1 MFKEINVL
9 KESKYSLKSRYFLLV
24 LIATI
29 YAILDVVQYKYMWQ
43 IFDVVK
49 TSDNWSEVINY
60 VLIFT
65 SIVIVYIVAGYF
77 KKKVSARFKLETIK
91 TGFDN
96 MNEKYRFSD
105 ATAFRKMDTSYF
117 SSRVKSDLENVSNY
131 YTDGIL
137 SFVLNILKIVLM
149 LGISIIINWKI
160 TIGFIITVPILIYVY
175 ITFMKKMTEKAQE
188 YQESAAGYFSNWSG
202 QVEFL
207 DEIVQSGDYQNE
219 NRKFSDVFKE
229 FFSKFL
235 RFIKFNQLF
244 NLSMTGV
251 TILCQLIIIS
261 LGAYF
266 VNKGQLSI
274 GELLVIVAYGQ
285 QIQQISLSLFQ
296 FGEQKAGKEASTE
309 KLNELY
315 SVPSIEEGKNKIEK
329 VESIDADISY
339 SFTNEI
345 NIYKDMKVYLEKGNI
360 YGISGDNGKG
370 KTTLI
375 RLLTGVYK
383 ENEFSKVDVR
393 VNGKDMKEIDSVYF
407 RRKNV
412 AFVSQFPKSIY
423 EKSSEYLSGEYDVEV
438 DTIKDKIVEYNID
451 SRDMVIDFLNNK
463 KDIPIKDLSG
473 GDRTFTSI
481 LGAIFSGKDFI
492 IMDEPTANLDT
503 TRCEWL
509 MNTLSKIKKNKIIL
523 IISHDKNMFEIFDE
537 NINII

>member
-49 TSDNWSEVINY
+49 TSEKWSEVINY

-65 SIVIVYIVAGYF
+65 SIVIVYVVMGYF

-105 ATAFRKMDTSYF
+105 ATAFRKIDTSYF

-160 TIGFIITVPILIYVY
+160 TIGFVITVPILIYVY
-175 ITFMKKMTEKAQE
+175 ITFLKRMTEKAQE

-235 RFIKFNQLF
+235 DFTKFNQLF

-296 FGEQKAGKEASTE
+296 FGEQKAGKVASTE

-329 VESIDADISY
+329 VESIDAELSY

-345 NIYKDMKVYLEKGNI
+345 NIYKDMKISLKKGNI

-393 VNGKDMKEIDSVYF
+393 VNGKDMKEIDSVFF

-423 EKSSEYLSGEYDVEV
+423 EKSAEYLAGEYDVEV
-438 DTIKDKIVEYNID
+438 DTVKEKIDEYNID

-503 TRCEWL
+503 ARCEWL
-509 MNTLSKIKKNKIIL
+509 MNILNKIKKDKIIL

>member
-49 TSDNWSEVINY
+49 TSEKWSEVINY

-65 SIVIVYIVAGYF
+65 SIVIVYVVMGYF
-77 KKKVSARFKLETIK
+77 KKKVSAIFKLETIK

-105 ATAFRKMDTSYF
+105 ATAFRKIDTSYF

-160 TIGFIITVPILIYVY
+160 TIGFVITVPILIYVY
-175 ITFMKKMTEKAQE
+175 ITFLKRMTEKAQE

-235 RFIKFNQLF
+235 DFTKFNQLF

-296 FGEQKAGKEASTE
+296 FGEQKAGKVASTE

-329 VESIDADISY
+329 VESIDAELSY

-345 NIYKDMKVYLEKGNI
+345 NIYKDMKISLKKGNI

-393 VNGKDMKEIDSVYF
+393 VNGKDMKEIDSVFF

-423 EKSSEYLSGEYDVEV
+423 EKSAEYLAGEYDVEV
-438 DTIKDKIVEYNID
+438 DTVKEKIDEYNID

-473 GDRTFTSI
+473 GDRTFVSI

-503 TRCEWL
+503 ARCEWL
-509 MNTLSKIKKNKIIL
+509 MNILNKIKKDKIIL

>member
-1 MFKEINVL
+1 MFKEINIL

-24 LIATI
+24 LIATF

-49 TSDNWSEVINY
+49 TSEKWSEVINY

-160 TIGFIITVPILIYVY
+160 TIGFVITVPILIYVY
-175 ITFMKKMTEKAQE
+175 ITFLKRMTEKAQE

-219 NRKFSDVFKE
+219 NRKFSDVFKQ

-235 RFIKFNQLF
+235 DFTKFNQLF

-296 FGEQKAGKEASTE
+296 FGEQKAGKVASTE

-329 VESIDADISY
+329 LESIDAEISY

-345 NIYKDMKVYLEKGNI
+345 NIYKDMKVSLKKGNI

-423 EKSSEYLSGEYDVEV
+423 EKSAEYLAGEYDVEV
-438 DTIKDKIVEYNID
+438 DTVKEKFDEYNID

-473 GDRTFTSI
+473 GDRTFASI

-503 TRCEWL
+503 ARCEWL
-509 MNTLSKIKKNKIIL
+509 MNTLRKIKKNKIIL

>member
-1 MFKEINVL
+1 MFKEINIL

-49 TSDNWSEVINY
+49 TSEKWSEVINY

-65 SIVIVYIVAGYF
+65 SIVIVYVIMGYF

-160 TIGFIITVPILIYVY
+160 TIGFVITVPILIYVY
-175 ITFMKKMTEKAQE
+175 ITFLKRMTEKAQE

-219 NRKFSDVFKE
+219 NRKFSDVFKQ

-235 RFIKFNQLF
+235 DFTKFNQLF

-296 FGEQKAGKEASTE
+296 FGEQKAGKVASTE

-329 VESIDADISY
+329 VESIDAELSY

-345 NIYKDMKVYLEKGNI
+345 NIYKDMKVSLKKGNI

-383 ENEFSKVDVR
+383 ENEFSKVYVR

-423 EKSSEYLSGEYDVEV
+423 EKSAEYLAGEYDVEV
-438 DTIKDKIVEYNID
+438 DTVKEKIDEYNID

-503 TRCEWL
+503 ARCEWL
-509 MNTLSKIKKNKIIL
+509 MNTLRKIKKNKIIL

>member
-49 TSDNWSEVINY
+49 TSEKWSEVINY

-65 SIVIVYIVAGYF
+65 SIVIVYVVMGYF

-105 ATAFRKMDTSYF
+105 ATSFRKMDTSYF

-131 YTDGIL
+131 YTNGIL

-160 TIGFIITVPILIYVY
+160 TIGFVITVPILIYVY

-219 NRKFSDVFKE
+219 NRNFSDVFKE
-229 FFSKFL
+229 YFSKFL
-235 RFIKFNQLF
+235 SFTKFNQLF

-296 FGEQKAGKEASTE
+296 FGEQKAGKIASTE

-393 VNGKDMKEIDSVYF
+393 VNGKDMKEIDSIYF

-438 DTIKDKIVEYNID
+438 DTIKEKIVEYNID
-451 SRDMVIDFLNNK
+451 SRNMVIDFLNNK

-509 MNTLSKIKKNKIIL
+509 MNTLRKIKKDKIIL
-523 IISHDKNMFEIFDE
+523 IISHDKNMFEVYDE

>member
-1 MFKEINVL
+1 
-9 KESKYSLKSRYFLLV
+9 
-24 LIATI
+24 
-29 YAILDVVQYKYMWQ
+29 
-43 IFDVVK
+43 
-49 TSDNWSEVINY
+49 
-60 VLIFT
+60 
-65 SIVIVYIVAGYF
+65 
-77 KKKVSARFKLETIK
+77 
-91 TGFDN
+91 
-96 MNEKYRFSD
+96 
-105 ATAFRKMDTSYF
+105 
-117 SSRVKSDLENVSNY
+117 
-131 YTDGIL
+131 
-137 SFVLNILKIVLM
+137 
-149 LGISIIINWKI
+149 
-160 TIGFIITVPILIYVY
+160 
-175 ITFMKKMTEKAQE
+175 
-188 YQESAAGYFSNWSG
+188 
-202 QVEFL
+202 
-207 DEIVQSGDYQNE
+207 
-219 NRKFSDVFKE
+219 
-229 FFSKFL
+229 
-235 RFIKFNQLF
+235 
-244 NLSMTGV
+244 MTGV

-296 FGEQKAGKEASTE
+296 FGEQKAGKLASTE

-329 VESIDADISY
+329 VESIDAEISY

-345 NIYKDMKVYLEKGNI
+345 NIYKDMKVSLKKGNI

-383 ENEFSKVDVR
+383 ENEYSDVYVR
-393 VNGKDMKEIDSVYF
+393 ANGEDMKEIDSVYF

-423 EKSSEYLSGEYDVEV
+423 EKSFEYLAGEYDV
-438 DTIKDKIVEYNID
+438 DIDSIKEKIDEYNID

-503 TRCEWL
+503 ARCEWL
-509 MNTLSKIKKNKIIL
+509 MNALSKIKKDKIIL

>member
-24 LIATI
+24 LIATF

-49 TSDNWSEVINY
+49 TSEKWSEVINY

-160 TIGFIITVPILIYVY
+160 TIGFVITVPILIYVY
-175 ITFMKKMTEKAQE
+175 ITFLKRMTEKAQE

-229 FFSKFL
+229 YFSKFL
-235 RFIKFNQLF
+235 SFTKFNQLF

-296 FGEQKAGKEASTE
+296 FGEQKAGKVASTE

-345 NIYKDMKVYLEKGNI
+345 NIYKDMKVSLKKGNI

-383 ENEFSKVDVR
+383 ENEYSDVYVR
-393 VNGKDMKEIDSVYF
+393 VNGEDMKEIDSVYF

-423 EKSSEYLSGEYDVEV
+423 EKSSEYLAGEYDVEV
-438 DTIKDKIVEYNID
+438 DTVKEKIDEYNID

-503 TRCEWL
+503 ARCEWL
-509 MNTLSKIKKNKIIL
+509 MNALSKIKKDKIIL

>member
-1 MFKEINVL
+1 MFKEINIL

-49 TSDNWSEVINY
+49 TSEKWSEVINY

-65 SIVIVYIVAGYF
+65 SIVIVYVVMGYF

-137 SFVLNILKIVLM
+137 SFVLNILKIVMM

-160 TIGFIITVPILIYVY
+160 TIGFVITVPILIYVY
-175 ITFMKKMTEKAQE
+175 ITFLKRMTEKAQE

-235 RFIKFNQLF
+235 DFTKFNQLF

-296 FGEQKAGKEASTE
+296 FGEQKAGKVASTE

-329 VESIDADISY
+329 VESIDAELSY

-345 NIYKDMKVYLEKGNI
+345 NIYKDMKISLKKGNI

-423 EKSSEYLSGEYDVEV
+423 EKSAEYLAGEYDVEV
-438 DTIKDKIVEYNID
+438 DTVKEKIDEYNID

-503 TRCEWL
+503 ARCEWL
-509 MNTLSKIKKNKIIL
+509 MNTLRKIKKNKIIL

>member
-49 TSDNWSEVINY
+49 TSEKWSEVINY

-65 SIVIVYIVAGYF
+65 SIVIVYVVMGYF

-105 ATAFRKMDTSYF
+105 ATAFRKIDTSYF

-160 TIGFIITVPILIYVY
+160 TIGFVITVPILIYVY
-175 ITFMKKMTEKAQE
+175 ITFLKRMTEKAQE

-235 RFIKFNQLF
+235 DFTKFNQLF

-296 FGEQKAGKEASTE
+296 FGEQKAGKVASTE

-329 VESIDADISY
+329 VESIDAELSY

-345 NIYKDMKVYLEKGNI
+345 NIYKDMKISLKKGNI

-393 VNGKDMKEIDSVYF
+393 VNGKDMKEIDSVFF

-423 EKSSEYLSGEYDVEV
+423 EKSAEYLAGEYDVEV
-438 DTIKDKIVEYNID
+438 DTVKEKIDEYNID

-503 TRCEWL
+503 ARCEWL
-509 MNTLSKIKKNKIIL
+509 MNTLRKIKKDKIIL

>member
-9 KESKYSLKSRYFLLV
+9 KESKYSLKSRYFILV

-49 TSDNWSEVINY
+49 TSEKWSEVINY

-65 SIVIVYIVAGYF
+65 SIVIVYVVMGYF

-105 ATAFRKMDTSYF
+105 ATAFRKIDTSYF

-160 TIGFIITVPILIYVY
+160 TIGFVITVPILIYVY
-175 ITFMKKMTEKAQE
+175 ITFLKRMTEKAQE

-229 FFSKFL
+229 YFSKFL
-235 RFIKFNQLF
+235 SFTKFNQLF

-296 FGEQKAGKEASTE
+296 FGEQKAGKVASTE

-345 NIYKDMKVYLEKGNI
+345 NIYKDMKVSLKKGNI
-360 YGISGDNGKG
+360 YGLSGDNGKG

-423 EKSSEYLSGEYDVEV
+423 EKSAEYLAGEYDVEV
-438 DTIKDKIVEYNID
+438 DTVKEKIDEYNID

-503 TRCEWL
+503 ARCEWL
-509 MNTLSKIKKNKIIL
+509 MNTLRKIKKNKIIL

>member
-49 TSDNWSEVINY
+49 TSEKWSEVINY

-65 SIVIVYIVAGYF
+65 SIVIVYVVMGYF

-105 ATAFRKMDTSYF
+105 ATAFRKIDTSYF

-160 TIGFIITVPILIYVY
+160 TIGFVITVPILIYVY
-175 ITFMKKMTEKAQE
+175 ITFLKRMTEKAQE

-235 RFIKFNQLF
+235 DFTKFNQLF

-296 FGEQKAGKEASTE
+296 FGEQKAGKVASTE

-329 VESIDADISY
+329 VESIDAELSY

-345 NIYKDMKVYLEKGNI
+345 NIYKDMKISLKKGNI

-423 EKSSEYLSGEYDVEV
+423 EKSAEYLAGEYDVEV
-438 DTIKDKIVEYNID
+438 DTVKEKIDEYNID

-503 TRCEWL
+503 ARCEWL
-509 MNTLSKIKKNKIIL
+509 MNTLRKIKKNKIIL

>member
-9 KESKYSLKSRYFLLV
+9 KESKYNLKSKYFLLV
-24 LIATI
+24 LIATV

-49 TSDNWSEVINY
+49 TSEKWSEVINY

-65 SIVIVYIVAGYF
+65 SIVIVYVIMGYF
-77 KKKVSARFKLETIK
+77 KKRVSARFKLETIK

-105 ATAFRKMDTSYF
+105 ATAFRKIDTSYF

-160 TIGFIITVPILIYVY
+160 TIGFVITVPILIYVY
-175 ITFMKKMTEKAQE
+175 ITFLKRMTEKAQE

-235 RFIKFNQLF
+235 DFTKFNQLF

-296 FGEQKAGKEASTE
+296 FGEQKAGKVASTE

-345 NIYKDMKVYLEKGNI
+345 NIYKDMKISLKKGNI

-383 ENEFSKVDVR
+383 ENEFSKVYVR

-423 EKSSEYLSGEYDVEV
+423 EKSAEYLAGEYDVEV
-438 DTIKDKIVEYNID
+438 DTVKEKIDEYNID
-451 SRDMVIDFLNNK
+451 SRDMVIDFLNSK

-503 TRCEWL
+503 ARCEWL
-509 MNTLSKIKKNKIIL
+509 MNTLRKIKKDKIIL
-523 IISHDKNMFEIFDE
+523 IISHDKNMFKIFDE

>member
-9 KESKYSLKSRYFLLV
+9 KESKYSLKSRYFLIV

-49 TSDNWSEVINY
+49 TSEKWSEVINY

-65 SIVIVYIVAGYF
+65 SIVIVYVVMGYF

-105 ATAFRKMDTSYF
+105 ATAFRKIDTSYF
-117 SSRVKSDLENVSNY
+117 SSRVKSDLENISNY

-160 TIGFIITVPILIYVY
+160 TIGFVITVPILIYVY
-175 ITFMKKMTEKAQE
+175 ITFLKRMTEKAQE

-235 RFIKFNQLF
+235 NFTKFNQLF

-296 FGEQKAGKEASTE
+296 FGEQKAGKVASTE

-315 SVPSIEEGKNKIEK
+315 SVTSIEEGKNKIEK

-345 NIYKDMKVYLEKGNI
+345 NIYKDMKVSLKKGNI

-423 EKSSEYLSGEYDVEV
+423 EKSAEYLAGEYDVEV
-438 DTIKDKIVEYNID
+438 DTVKEKIDEYNID

-463 KDIPIKDLSG
+463 KDIPVKDLSG
-473 GDRTFTSI
+473 GDRTFTST

-503 TRCEWL
+503 ARCEWL
-509 MNTLSKIKKNKIIL
+509 MNTLRKIKKNKIIL

>member
-49 TSDNWSEVINY
+49 TSEKWSEVINY

-65 SIVIVYIVAGYF
+65 SIVIVYVVMGYF

-105 ATAFRKMDTSYF
+105 ATAFRKIDTSYF

-160 TIGFIITVPILIYVY
+160 TIGFVITVPILIYVY
-175 ITFMKKMTEKAQE
+175 ITFLKRMTEKAQE

-235 RFIKFNQLF
+235 DFTKFNQLF

-296 FGEQKAGKEASTE
+296 FGEQKAGKVASTE

-329 VESIDADISY
+329 VESIDAELSY

-345 NIYKDMKVYLEKGNI
+345 NIYKDMKISLKKGNI

-393 VNGKDMKEIDSVYF
+393 VNGKDMKEIDSVFF

-423 EKSSEYLSGEYDVEV
+423 EKSAEYLAGEYDVEV
-438 DTIKDKIVEYNID
+438 DTVKEKIDEYNID

-503 TRCEWL
+503 ARCEWL
-509 MNTLSKIKKNKIIL
+509 MNTLRKIKKNKIIL

>member
-9 KESKYSLKSRYFLLV
+9 KESKYSLKSRYFILV

-49 TSDNWSEVINY
+49 TSEKWSEVINY

-65 SIVIVYIVAGYF
+65 SIVIVYVVMGYF

-105 ATAFRKMDTSYF
+105 ATAFRKIDTSYF

-160 TIGFIITVPILIYVY
+160 TIGFVITVPILIYVY
-175 ITFMKKMTEKAQE
+175 ITFLKRMTEKAQE

-235 RFIKFNQLF
+235 DFTKFNQLF

-296 FGEQKAGKEASTE
+296 FGEQKAGKVASTE

-329 VESIDADISY
+329 VESIDAEISY

-345 NIYKDMKVYLEKGNI
+345 NIYKDMKISLKKGNI

-423 EKSSEYLSGEYDVEV
+423 EKSAEYLAGEYDVEV
-438 DTIKDKIVEYNID
+438 DTVKEKIDEYNID

-503 TRCEWL
+503 ARCEWL
-509 MNTLSKIKKNKIIL
+509 MNTLRKIKKNKIIL

>member
-29 YAILDVVQYKYMWQ
+29 YAILDVIQYKYMWQ

-49 TSDNWSEVINY
+49 NSDNWSEVINY

-160 TIGFIITVPILIYVY
+160 TIGFVITVPILIYVY

-219 NRKFSDVFKE
+219 NRNFSDVFKE
-229 FFSKFL
+229 YFSKFL
-235 RFIKFNQLF
+235 SFTKFNQLF

-266 VNKGQLSI
+266 VDKGQLSI

-309 KLNELY
+309 KLNVLY

-329 VESIDADISY
+329 VESIDADISF

-423 EKSSEYLSGEYDVEV
+423 EKSAEYLSGEYDVEV
-438 DTIKDKIVEYNID
+438 DTIKEKIVEYNID

-509 MNTLSKIKKNKIIL
+509 MNTLSKIKKDKIIL

>member
-49 TSDNWSEVINY
+49 TSEKWSEVINY

-65 SIVIVYIVAGYF
+65 SIVIVYVVMGYF

-105 ATAFRKMDTSYF
+105 ATAFRKIDTSYF

-160 TIGFIITVPILIYVY
+160 TIGFVITVPILIYVY
-175 ITFMKKMTEKAQE
+175 ITFLKRMTEKAQE

-235 RFIKFNQLF
+235 DFTKFNQLF

-296 FGEQKAGKEASTE
+296 FGEQKAGKVASTE

-329 VESIDADISY
+329 VESIDAEISY

-345 NIYKDMKVYLEKGNI
+345 NIYKDMKISLKKGNI

-423 EKSSEYLSGEYDVEV
+423 EKSAEYLAGEYDVEV
-438 DTIKDKIVEYNID
+438 DTVKERIDEYNID
-451 SRDMVIDFLNNK
+451 SRDMVVDFLNNK

-503 TRCEWL
+503 ARCEWL
-509 MNTLSKIKKNKIIL
+509 MNTLRKIKKNKIIL

>member
-49 TSDNWSEVINY
+49 TSEKWSEVINY

-65 SIVIVYIVAGYF
+65 SIVIVYVIMGYF

-105 ATAFRKMDTSYF
+105 ATAFRKIDTSYF

-160 TIGFIITVPILIYVY
+160 TIGFVITVPILIYVY
-175 ITFMKKMTEKAQE
+175 ITFLKRMTEKAQE

-235 RFIKFNQLF
+235 DFTKFNQLF

-296 FGEQKAGKEASTE
+296 FGEQKAGKVASTE

-315 SVPSIEEGKNKIEK
+315 SVSSIEEGKNKIEK
-329 VESIDADISY
+329 VESIDAEISY

-345 NIYKDMKVYLEKGNI
+345 NIYKDMKISLKKGNI

-423 EKSSEYLSGEYDVEV
+423 EKSAEYLAGEYDVEV
-438 DTIKDKIVEYNID
+438 DTVKERIDEYNID
-451 SRDMVIDFLNNK
+451 SRDMVVDFLNNK

-503 TRCEWL
+503 ARCEWL
-509 MNTLSKIKKNKIIL
+509 MNILNKIKKDKIIL

>member
-9 KESKYSLKSRYFLLV
+9 KESKYSLKSRYFILV

-49 TSDNWSEVINY
+49 TSEKWSEVINY

-65 SIVIVYIVAGYF
+65 SIVIVYVVMGYF

-105 ATAFRKMDTSYF
+105 ATAFRKIDTSYF

-160 TIGFIITVPILIYVY
+160 TIGFVITVPILIYVY
-175 ITFMKKMTEKAQE
+175 ITFLKRMTEKAQE

-235 RFIKFNQLF
+235 DFTKFNQLF

-296 FGEQKAGKEASTE
+296 FGEQKAGKVASTE

-329 VESIDADISY
+329 VESIDAEISY

-345 NIYKDMKVYLEKGNI
+345 NIYKDMKISLKKGNI

-423 EKSSEYLSGEYDVEV
+423 EKSAEYLAGEYDVEV
-438 DTIKDKIVEYNID
+438 DTVKEKIDEYNID

-503 TRCEWL
+503 ARCEWL
-509 MNTLSKIKKNKIIL
+509 MNILNKIKKDKIIL

>member
-24 LIATI
+24 LIASF

-49 TSDNWSEVINY
+49 TSEKWSEVINY

-160 TIGFIITVPILIYVY
+160 TIGFVITVPILIYVY
-175 ITFMKKMTEKAQE
+175 ITFLKRMTEKAQE

-202 QVEFL
+202 QVEFI

-229 FFSKFL
+229 YFSKFL
-235 RFIKFNQLF
+235 SFTKFNQLF

-296 FGEQKAGKEASTE
+296 FGEQKAGKVASTE

-345 NIYKDMKVYLEKGNI
+345 NIYKDMKVSLKKGNI

-383 ENEFSKVDVR
+383 ENEYSDVYVR
-393 VNGKDMKEIDSVYF
+393 VNGEDMKEIDSIYF

-438 DTIKDKIVEYNID
+438 DTIKEKIVEYNID
-451 SRDMVIDFLNNK
+451 SRNMVIDFLNNK

-509 MNTLSKIKKNKIIL
+509 MNTLRKIKKDKIIL
-523 IISHDKNMFEIFDE
+523 IISHDKNMFEVYDE

>member
-1 MFKEINVL
+1 MFKEINIL

-49 TSDNWSEVINY
+49 TSEKWSEVINY

-65 SIVIVYIVAGYF
+65 SIVIVYVIMGYF

-105 ATAFRKMDTSYF
+105 ATAFRKIDTSYF

-160 TIGFIITVPILIYVY
+160 TIGFVITVPILIYVY
-175 ITFMKKMTEKAQE
+175 ITFLKRMTEKAQE

-219 NRKFSDVFKE
+219 NRKFSDVFKQ

-235 RFIKFNQLF
+235 DFTKFNQLF

-296 FGEQKAGKEASTE
+296 FGEQKAGKVASTE

-315 SVPSIEEGKNKIEK
+315 SVSSIEEGKNKIEK

-345 NIYKDMKVYLEKGNI
+345 NIYKDMKVSLKKGNI

-423 EKSSEYLSGEYDVEV
+423 EKSAEYLAGEYDVEV
-438 DTIKDKIVEYNID
+438 DTVKEKIDEYNID

-503 TRCEWL
+503 ARCEWL
-509 MNTLSKIKKNKIIL
+509 MNTLRKIKKNKIIL

>member
-9 KESKYSLKSRYFLLV
+9 KESKYSLKSRYFILV

-49 TSDNWSEVINY
+49 TSEKWSEVINY

-65 SIVIVYIVAGYF
+65 SIVIVYVVMGYF

-105 ATAFRKMDTSYF
+105 ATAFRKIDTSYF

-160 TIGFIITVPILIYVY
+160 TIGFVITVPILIYVY
-175 ITFMKKMTEKAQE
+175 ITFLKRMTEKAQE

-235 RFIKFNQLF
+235 DFTKFNQLF

-296 FGEQKAGKEASTE
+296 FGEQKAGKVASTE

-329 VESIDADISY
+329 VESIDAEISY

-345 NIYKDMKVYLEKGNI
+345 NIYKDMKISIKKGNI

-423 EKSSEYLSGEYDVEV
+423 EKSAEYLAGEYDVEV
-438 DTIKDKIVEYNID
+438 DTVKERIDEYNID
-451 SRDMVIDFLNNK
+451 SRDMVVDFLNNK

-503 TRCEWL
+503 ARCEWL
-509 MNTLSKIKKNKIIL
+509 MNTLRKIKKNKIIL

>member
-24 LIATI
+24 LIATV

-49 TSDNWSEVINY
+49 TSEKWSEVINY

-65 SIVIVYIVAGYF
+65 SIVIVYVIMGYF
-77 KKKVSARFKLETIK
+77 KKNVSARFKLETIK

-105 ATAFRKMDTSYF
+105 ATAFRKIDTSYF

-175 ITFMKKMTEKAQE
+175 ITFLKRMTEKAQE

-235 RFIKFNQLF
+235 DFTKFNQLF

-296 FGEQKAGKEASTE
+296 FGEQKAGKVASTE

-329 VESIDADISY
+329 VESIDAELSY

-345 NIYKDMKVYLEKGNI
+345 NIYKDMKISLKKGNI

-407 RRKNV
+407 RRENV

-423 EKSSEYLSGEYDVEV
+423 EKSAEYLAGEYDVEV
-438 DTIKDKIVEYNID
+438 DTVKEKIDEYNID

-503 TRCEWL
+503 ARCEWL
-509 MNTLSKIKKNKIIL
+509 MNILNKIKKDKIIL

>member
-24 LIATI
+24 LIATF

-49 TSDNWSEVINY
+49 TSEKWSEVINY

-160 TIGFIITVPILIYVY
+160 TIGFVITVPILIYVY
-175 ITFMKKMTEKAQE
+175 ITFLKRMTEKAQE

-229 FFSKFL
+229 YFSKFL
-235 RFIKFNQLF
+235 SFTKFNQLF

-296 FGEQKAGKEASTE
+296 FGEQKAGKVASTE

-329 VESIDADISY
+329 VESIDAEISY

-345 NIYKDMKVYLEKGNI
+345 NIYKGMKVSLKKGNI

-423 EKSSEYLSGEYDVEV
+423 EKSAEYLAGEYGV
-438 DTIKDKIVEYNID
+438 DIDSIKGKIDEYNID

-503 TRCEWL
+503 ARCEWL
-509 MNTLSKIKKNKIIL
+509 MNTLSKIKKDKIIL

>member
-24 LIATI
+24 LIATV

-49 TSDNWSEVINY
+49 TSEKWSEVINY

-65 SIVIVYIVAGYF
+65 SIVIVYVIMGYF

-105 ATAFRKMDTSYF
+105 ATAFRKIDTSYF

-175 ITFMKKMTEKAQE
+175 ITFLKRMTEKAKE

-219 NRKFSDVFKE
+219 NRKFSDVFKQ

-235 RFIKFNQLF
+235 DFTKFNQLF

-296 FGEQKAGKEASTE
+296 FGEQKAGKVASTE

-315 SVPSIEEGKNKIEK
+315 SVSSIEEGKNKIEK

-345 NIYKDMKVYLEKGNI
+345 NIYKDMKVSLKKGNI

-393 VNGKDMKEIDSVYF
+393 VNGKDMKEIDWVYF

-423 EKSSEYLSGEYDVEV
+423 EKSAEYLAGEYDVEV
-438 DTIKDKIVEYNID
+438 DTVKEKIDEYNID

-503 TRCEWL
+503 ARCEWL
-509 MNTLSKIKKNKIIL
+509 MNTLRKIKKNKIIL

>member
-24 LIATI
+24 LIATF

-49 TSDNWSEVINY
+49 TSEKWSEVINY

-65 SIVIVYIVAGYF
+65 SIVIVYVIMGYF

-105 ATAFRKMDTSYF
+105 ATAFRKIDTSYF

-160 TIGFIITVPILIYVY
+160 TIGFVITVPILIYVY
-175 ITFMKKMTEKAQE
+175 ITFLKRMTEKAQE

-229 FFSKFL
+229 YFSKFL
-235 RFIKFNQLF
+235 SFTKFNQLF

-296 FGEQKAGKEASTE
+296 FGEQKAGKVASTE

-329 VESIDADISY
+329 VESIDAEISY

-345 NIYKDMKVYLEKGNI
+345 NIYKGMKVSLKKGNI

-383 ENEFSKVDVR
+383 ENELSKVDVR

-423 EKSSEYLSGEYDVEV
+423 EKSAEYLAGEYGV
-438 DTIKDKIVEYNID
+438 DIDSIKGKIDEYNIY

-503 TRCEWL
+503 ARCEWL
-509 MNTLSKIKKNKIIL
+509 MNALSKIKKDKIIL

>member
-1 MFKEINVL
+1 MFKEINIL

-49 TSDNWSEVINY
+49 TSEKWSEVINY

-65 SIVIVYIVAGYF
+65 SIVIVYVIMGYF

-105 ATAFRKMDTSYF
+105 ATAFRKIDTSYF

-160 TIGFIITVPILIYVY
+160 TIGFVITVPILIYVY
-175 ITFMKKMTEKAQE
+175 ITFLKRMTEKAQE

-235 RFIKFNQLF
+235 DFTKFNQLF

-296 FGEQKAGKEASTE
+296 FGEQKAGKVASTE

-315 SVPSIEEGKNKIEK
+315 SVSSIEEGKNKIEK

-345 NIYKDMKVYLEKGNI
+345 NIYKDMKISLKKGNI

-375 RLLTGVYK
+375 RLITGVYK

-423 EKSSEYLSGEYDVEV
+423 EKSAEYLAGEYDVEV
-438 DTIKDKIVEYNID
+438 DTVKEKIDEYNID

-503 TRCEWL
+503 ARCEWL
-509 MNTLSKIKKNKIIL
+509 MNTLRKIKKNKIIL

>member
-24 LIATI
+24 LIASF

-49 TSDNWSEVINY
+49 TSEKWSEVINY

-105 ATAFRKMDTSYF
+105 ATAFRKMNTSYF

-160 TIGFIITVPILIYVY
+160 TIGFVITVPILIYVY
-175 ITFMKKMTEKAQE
+175 ITFLKRMTEKAQE

-229 FFSKFL
+229 YFSKFL
-235 RFIKFNQLF
+235 SFTKFNQLF

-296 FGEQKAGKEASTE
+296 FGEQKAGKVASTE

-329 VESIDADISY
+329 VESIDAEISY

-345 NIYKDMKVYLEKGNI
+345 NIYKDMKVSLKKGNI

-375 RLLTGVYK
+375 RLLTGVYR
-383 ENEFSKVDVR
+383 ENEYSNVDVR
-393 VNGKDMKEIDSVYF
+393 VNGEDMKEIDSVYF

-423 EKSSEYLSGEYDVEV
+423 EKSAEYLAGEYGV
-438 DTIKDKIVEYNID
+438 DIDSIKEKIDEYNID

-503 TRCEWL
+503 ARCEWL
-509 MNTLSKIKKNKIIL
+509 MNALSKIKKDKIIL

>member
-24 LIATI
+24 LIAAV

-43 IFDVVK
+43 IFNVVK
-49 TSDNWSEVINY
+49 TSEKWSEVINY

-65 SIVIVYIVAGYF
+65 SIVIVYVVMGYF

-105 ATAFRKMDTSYF
+105 AKAFRKIDTSYF

-160 TIGFIITVPILIYVY
+160 TIGFVITVPILIYVY
-175 ITFMKKMTEKAQE
+175 ITFLKRMTEKAQE

-219 NRKFSDVFKE
+219 NRKFLDVFKE

-235 RFIKFNQLF
+235 DFTKFNQLF

-296 FGEQKAGKEASTE
+296 FGEQKAGKVASTE

-345 NIYKDMKVYLEKGNI
+345 NIYKDMKISLKKGNI

-393 VNGKDMKEIDSVYF
+393 VNGKDMKEIDSVFF

-423 EKSSEYLSGEYDVEV
+423 EKSAEYLAGEYDVEV
-438 DTIKDKIVEYNID
+438 DTVKEKIDEYNID

-503 TRCEWL
+503 ARCEWL
-509 MNTLSKIKKNKIIL
+509 MNTLRKIKKNKIIL

>member
-24 LIATI
+24 LIAAV

-49 TSDNWSEVINY
+49 TSEKWSEVINY

-65 SIVIVYIVAGYF
+65 SIVIVYVVMGYF

-105 ATAFRKMDTSYF
+105 ATAFRKIDTSYF

-160 TIGFIITVPILIYVY
+160 TIGFVITVPILIYVY
-175 ITFMKKMTEKAQE
+175 ITFLKRMTEKAQE

-235 RFIKFNQLF
+235 DFTKFNQLF

-296 FGEQKAGKEASTE
+296 FGEQKAGKVASTE

-329 VESIDADISY
+329 VESIDAEISY

-345 NIYKDMKVYLEKGNI
+345 NIYKDMKISLKKGNI

-423 EKSSEYLSGEYDVEV
+423 EKSAEYLAGEYDVEV
-438 DTIKDKIVEYNID
+438 DTVKERIDEYNID
-451 SRDMVIDFLNNK
+451 SRDMVVDFLNNK

-503 TRCEWL
+503 ARCEWL
-509 MNTLSKIKKNKIIL
+509 MNTLRKIKKNKIIL

>member
-49 TSDNWSEVINY
+49 TSEKWSEVINY

-65 SIVIVYIVAGYF
+65 SIVIVYVIMGYF
-77 KKKVSARFKLETIK
+77 KKKVSARFKLETVK

-105 ATAFRKMDTSYF
+105 ATAFRKIDTSYF

-160 TIGFIITVPILIYVY
+160 TIGFVITVPILIYVY
-175 ITFMKKMTEKAQE
+175 ITFLKRMTEKAQE

-229 FFSKFL
+229 YFSKFL
-235 RFIKFNQLF
+235 SFTKFNQLF

-296 FGEQKAGKEASTE
+296 FGEQKAGKVASTE

-315 SVPSIEEGKNKIEK
+315 SVTSIEEGKNKIEK

-345 NIYKDMKVYLEKGNI
+345 NIYKDMKVSLKKGNI

-423 EKSSEYLSGEYDVEV
+423 EKSAEYLAGEYDVEV
-438 DTIKDKIVEYNID
+438 DTVKEKIDEYNID

-492 IMDEPTANLDT
+492 IMDEPTANLDAA
-503 TRCEWL
+503 RCEWL
-509 MNTLSKIKKNKIIL
+509 MNTLRKIKKNKIIL

>member
-9 KESKYSLKSRYFLLV
+9 KESKYSLKSRYFILV

-49 TSDNWSEVINY
+49 TSEKWSEVINY

-65 SIVIVYIVAGYF
+65 SIVIVYVVMGYF

-105 ATAFRKMDTSYF
+105 ATAFRKIDTSYF

-160 TIGFIITVPILIYVY
+160 TIGFVITVPILIYVY
-175 ITFMKKMTEKAQE
+175 ITFLKRMTEKAQE

-235 RFIKFNQLF
+235 DFTKFNQLF

-296 FGEQKAGKEASTE
+296 FGEQKAGKVASTE

-329 VESIDADISY
+329 VESIDAEISY

-345 NIYKDMKVYLEKGNI
+345 NIYKDMKISLKKGNI

-423 EKSSEYLSGEYDVEV
+423 EKSAEYLAGEYDVEV
-438 DTIKDKIVEYNID
+438 DTVKERIDEYNID

-503 TRCEWL
+503 ARCEWL
-509 MNTLSKIKKNKIIL
+509 MNTLRKIKKNKIIL

>member
-1 MFKEINVL
+1 MFKEINIL

-49 TSDNWSEVINY
+49 TSEKWSEVINY

-65 SIVIVYIVAGYF
+65 SIVIVYVVMGYF

-105 ATAFRKMDTSYF
+105 ATAFRKIDTSYF

-160 TIGFIITVPILIYVY
+160 TIGFVITVPILIYVY
-175 ITFMKKMTEKAQE
+175 ITFLKRMTEKAQE

-219 NRKFSDVFKE
+219 NRKFSDVFKQ

-235 RFIKFNQLF
+235 DFTKFNQLF

-296 FGEQKAGKEASTE
+296 FGEQKAGKVASTE

-315 SVPSIEEGKNKIEK
+315 SVSSIEEGKNKIEK

-345 NIYKDMKVYLEKGNI
+345 NIYKDMKISLKKGNI

-423 EKSSEYLSGEYDVEV
+423 EKSAEYLAGEYDVEV
-438 DTIKDKIVEYNID
+438 DTVKEKIDEYNID

-503 TRCEWL
+503 ARCEWL
-509 MNTLSKIKKNKIIL
+509 MNTLRKIKKNKIIL

>member
-24 LIATI
+24 LIASF

-49 TSDNWSEVINY
+49 TSEKWSEVINY

-160 TIGFIITVPILIYVY
+160 TIGFVITVPILIYVY
-175 ITFMKKMTEKAQE
+175 ITFLKRMTEKAQE

-229 FFSKFL
+229 YFSKFL
-235 RFIKFNQLF
+235 SFTKFNQLF

-296 FGEQKAGKEASTE
+296 FGEQKAGKVASTE
-309 KLNELY
+309 KLNEIY

-345 NIYKDMKVYLEKGNI
+345 NIYKDMKVSLKKGNI

-383 ENEFSKVDVR
+383 ENEYSDVYVR
-393 VNGKDMKEIDSVYF
+393 VNGEDMKEIDSIYF

-438 DTIKDKIVEYNID
+438 DTIKEKIVEYNID
-451 SRDMVIDFLNNK
+451 SRNMVIDFLNNK

-509 MNTLSKIKKNKIIL
+509 MNTLRKIKKDKIIL
-523 IISHDKNMFEIFDE
+523 IISHDKNMFEVYDE

>member
-24 LIATI
+24 LIATF

-49 TSDNWSEVINY
+49 TSEKWSEVINY

-65 SIVIVYIVAGYF
+65 SIVIVYVIMGYF

-105 ATAFRKMDTSYF
+105 ATAFRKIDTSYF

-160 TIGFIITVPILIYVY
+160 TIGFVITVPILIYVY
-175 ITFMKKMTEKAQE
+175 ITFLKRMTEKAQE

-229 FFSKFL
+229 YFSKFL
-235 RFIKFNQLF
+235 SFTKFNQLF

-296 FGEQKAGKEASTE
+296 FGEQKAGKVASTE

-329 VESIDADISY
+329 VESIDAEISY

-345 NIYKDMKVYLEKGNI
+345 NIYKGMKVSLKKGNI

-423 EKSSEYLSGEYDVEV
+423 EKSAEYLAGEYGV
-438 DTIKDKIVEYNID
+438 DIDSIKGKIDEYNID

-503 TRCEWL
+503 ARCEWL
-509 MNTLSKIKKNKIIL
+509 MNILNKIKKDKIIL
-523 IISHDKNMFEIFDE
+523 IISHDKNMFKIFDE

>member
-1 MFKEINVL
+1 MFKGINVL

-24 LIATI
+24 LIATF
-29 YAILDVVQYKYMWQ
+29 YAVLDVVQYKYMWQ

-49 TSDNWSEVINY
+49 TSEKWSEVINY

-65 SIVIVYIVAGYF
+65 SIVIVYVIMGYF

-105 ATAFRKMDTSYF
+105 ATAFRKIDTSYF

-160 TIGFIITVPILIYVY
+160 TIGFVITVPILIYVY
-175 ITFMKKMTEKAQE
+175 ITFLKRMTEKAQE

-229 FFSKFL
+229 YFSKFL
-235 RFIKFNQLF
+235 SFTKFNQLF

-296 FGEQKAGKEASTE
+296 FGEQKAGKVASTE

-329 VESIDADISY
+329 VESIDAEISY

-345 NIYKDMKVYLEKGNI
+345 NIYKGMKVSLKKGNI

-423 EKSSEYLSGEYDVEV
+423 EKSAEYLAGEYGV
-438 DTIKDKIVEYNID
+438 DIDSIKEKVYEYNID
-451 SRDMVIDFLNNK
+451 SRDMVIDLLNNK
-463 KDIPIKDLSG
+463 TDIPIKDLSG

-503 TRCEWL
+503 ARCEWL
-509 MNTLSKIKKNKIIL
+509 MNTLSKIKKDKIIL

>member
-24 LIATI
+24 LIATF

-65 SIVIVYIVAGYF
+65 SIVIVYIVAGYL

-160 TIGFIITVPILIYVY
+160 TIGFVITVPILIYVY

-219 NRKFSDVFKE
+219 NRNFLDVFKE
-229 FFSKFL
+229 YFSKFL
-235 RFIKFNQLF
+235 SFTKFNQLF

-315 SVPSIEEGKNKIEK
+315 SVPSIEEGENKIEK

-412 AFVSQFPKSIY
+412 TFVSQFPKSIY

-438 DTIKDKIVEYNID
+438 DTIKEKIDEYNID

-509 MNTLSKIKKNKIIL
+509 MNTLRKIKKDKIIL
-523 IISHDKNMFEIFDE
+523 IISHDKNMFEVYDE

>member
-1 MFKEINVL
+1 MFKEINIL

-49 TSDNWSEVINY
+49 TSEKWSEVINY

-65 SIVIVYIVAGYF
+65 SIVIVYVVMGYF

-105 ATAFRKMDTSYF
+105 ATAFRKIDTSYF

-160 TIGFIITVPILIYVY
+160 TIGFVITVPILIYVY
-175 ITFMKKMTEKAQE
+175 ITFLKRMTEKAQE

-219 NRKFSDVFKE
+219 NRKFSDVFKQ

-235 RFIKFNQLF
+235 DFTKFNQLF

-296 FGEQKAGKEASTE
+296 FGEQKAGKVASTE

-329 VESIDADISY
+329 VESIDAELSY

-345 NIYKDMKVYLEKGNI
+345 NIYKDMKISLKKGNI

-423 EKSSEYLSGEYDVEV
+423 EKSAEYLAGEYDVEV
-438 DTIKDKIVEYNID
+438 DTVKEKIDEYNID

-503 TRCEWL
+503 ARCEWL
-509 MNTLSKIKKNKIIL
+509 MNTLRKIKKNKIIL

>member
-24 LIATI
+24 LIATV

-49 TSDNWSEVINY
+49 TSEKWSEVINY

-65 SIVIVYIVAGYF
+65 SIVIVYVIMGYF

-105 ATAFRKMDTSYF
+105 ATAFRKIDTSYF

-175 ITFMKKMTEKAQE
+175 ITFLKRMTEKAQE

-229 FFSKFL
+229 YFSKFL
-235 RFIKFNQLF
+235 SFTKFNQLF

-296 FGEQKAGKEASTE
+296 FGEQKAGKVASTE

-315 SVPSIEEGKNKIEK
+315 SVTSIEEGKNKIEK

-345 NIYKDMKVYLEKGNI
+345 NIYKDMKISLKKGNI

-375 RLLTGVYK
+375 RLITGVYK

-423 EKSSEYLSGEYDVEV
+423 EKSAEYLAGEYDVEV
-438 DTIKDKIVEYNID
+438 DTVKEKIDEYNID

-503 TRCEWL
+503 ARCEWL
-509 MNTLSKIKKNKIIL
+509 MNTLRKIKKNKIIL